1 MEPNQKELRTVA
13 NQEFIEALNQ
23 LGDILQESPP
33 DEEEAALVEIQ
44 PEESSESESDQKFD
58 LAAWEDAVAD
68 IEKYLENRTSST

>member
-68 IEKYLENRTSST
+68 IEQYLENRTST